1 MQAIPYDFRKSLE
14 TFETTYTLPRTVDFL
29 HELTGKKVVITAHS
43 LGTLVTLRYLNSID
57 SVVKNKKIKNFI
69 GGGI

>member
-1 MQAIPYDFRKSLE
+1 
-14 TFETTYTLPRTVDFL
+14 
-29 HELTGKKVVITAHS
+29 VITAHS

-69 GGGI
+69 AMGGPLVGSSIAIQVILGGSKDLFVGDDIGFHMNG